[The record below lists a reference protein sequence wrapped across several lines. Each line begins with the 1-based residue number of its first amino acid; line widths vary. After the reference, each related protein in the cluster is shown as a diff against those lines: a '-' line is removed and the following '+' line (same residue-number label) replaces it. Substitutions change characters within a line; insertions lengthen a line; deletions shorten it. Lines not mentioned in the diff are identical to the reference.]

1 MRWSWPIGRLF
12 GIPLRVHVT
21 FPLLLAWIAFSQWQI
36 DRDVAA
42 VVSLIGLILTVFAIV
57 VLHELGHALAAR
69 RYGVKTRDITLLP
82 IGGLAR
88 LEHIPKDP
96 KQELVIALAGP
107 AVNVVIAVVLGVV
120 LVTRGGIGSLTDV
133 EAILA
138 ADPTFDLRLFALR
151 LVAINVWLVVF
162 NLLPAFP
169 MDGGRVLRALLS
181 MKFGNHAQATAAAAA
196 VGRTFAMLF
205 GVLGLFVFNSPLLVL
220 IAVFVY
226 LAGTGEA
233 AAVQTQ
239 AALEGSTL
247 ESMMI
252 TDLRTVAPDDAL
264 SHAAQLVI
272 DGFQQD
278 FPVIEHGT
286 YVGMLSRADLV
297 KGLSEH
303 GRDAPVRSVMRTGG
317 PVFDVAHPP
326 EQAFQALATGR
337 GTAIPVVRDGRL
349 VGLLT
354 SENVMEYLMIRQAV
368 RGRE

>member
-36 DRDVAA
+36 DRDAAA

-107 AVNVVIAVVLGVV
+107 AVNVVIAAVLGVV

-196 VGRTFAMLF
+196 VGARSRCSSACSDSSCSTARCSCS
-205 GVLGLFVFNSPLLVL
+205 SPCSC
-220 IAVFVY
+220 
-226 LAGTGEA
+226 T
-233 AAVQTQ
+233 
-239 AALEGSTL
+239 SP
-247 ESMMI
+247 
-252 TDLRTVAPDDAL
+252 APAK
-264 SHAAQLVI
+264 
-272 DGFQQD
+272 
-278 FPVIEHGT
+278 PRPCRRRPR
-286 YVGMLSRADLV
+286 SRA
-297 KGLSEH
+297 
-303 GRDAPVRSVMRTGG
+303 ARSS
-317 PVFDVAHPP
+317 P
-326 EQAFQALATGR
+326 
-337 GTAIPVVRDGRL
+337 
-349 VGLLT
+349 
-354 SENVMEYLMIRQAV
+354 
-368 RGRE
+368 